1 MVPETFAVDMSAGP
15 IRSPEIGRID
25 RRGFDPDH
33 DFVVGRFGRR
43 DIHQRQFEFAALLEQ
58 RTQLQP
64 VLAVTHRNPPVFV
77 CEQFLDDASWDGGVA
92 ADISRTLVEHPG
104 HF

>member
-1 MVPETFAVDMSAGP
+1 GRADQEAQ
-15 IRSPEIGRID
+15 IGRID

-43 DIHQRQFEFAALLEQ
+43 DIYQRQFEFAALLEQ

-64 VLAVTHRNPPVFV
+64 ALAITHP
-77 CEQFLDDASWDGGVA
+77 ASSQKRSGLSPQMRACRPHYRSMLAIW
-92 ADISRTLVEHPG
+92 PG
-104 HF
+104 KAMKSSQTGI

>member
-1 MVPETFAVDMSAGP
+1 MRAGNLCGRHVGRADQEP
-15 IRSPEIGRID
+15 QIGRVD
-25 RRGFDPDH
+25 RRGLDPDH

-64 VLAVTHRNPPVFV
+64 GLAVTHRNPPV
-77 CEQFLDDASWDGGVA
+77 LSAS
-92 ADISRTLVEHPG
+92 S
-104 HF
+104 F